1 MVHFAMNSKITYR
14 GQRPCINIGLSGEGE
29 DLMNPHHLTICRVI
43 LTLVLLVSSRGVSR
57 DRTAQDTRAQADPGR
72 DTVAQRFFLGYLSGH
87 PDHINYTLFTHIC
100 HAFVVADE
108 EGRIVP
114 RTSVPS
120 RKLTREAHLAHV
132 KVILSL
138 GGWGMDKAFAA
149 LTSEEA
155 SYERFV
161 STVMIM
167 VDEYDYDGID
177 LDWEF
182 PDNPTEA
189 KNFNRLARRF
199 RRELNTLGDRKG
211 RPFLLTMA
219 VNASPSLSQWLG
231 TDVLLETMDFI
242 NVMTYD
248 FYGGWS
254 HQAGHHS
261 AFANSARATGM
272 STQKA
277 LTFWH
282 QGKGIPKEKLLVG
295 LPLYSRGFAAAKPY
309 DRVNRDAPNPYQA
322 LAYHNLH
329 QLIKDG
335 WVCSWDDETKN
346 PWLTSPKGDYVHSYD
361 NEKSLTLKTS
371 WAIQQGY
378 RGVFF
383 WEIKQDR
390 LKDGSNPL
398 LEASRRALD

>member
-1 MVHFAMNSKITYR
+1 MNQYYLNVR
-14 GQRPCINIGLSGEGE
+14 
-29 DLMNPHHLTICRVI
+29 RV
-43 LTLVLLVSSRGVSR
+43 TLIALCLLFLAASSGVSN
-57 DRTAQDTRAQADPGR
+57 ASALQAASSQADSDSDAEGKR
-72 DTVAQRFFLGYLSGH
+72 LFLGYLSGA
-87 PDHINYTLFTHIC
+87 PDNINYALFTHIC

-120 RKLTREAHLAHV
+120 RKLTTEAHQAKV

-138 GGWGMDKAFAA
+138 GGWGMDKEFAA
-149 LTSEEA
+149 LTSNEV

-161 STVMIM
+161 TAVMTM
-167 VDEYDYDGID
+167 TDEYDYDGID
-177 LDWEF
+177 LDWES

-199 RRELNTLGDRKG
+199 RRELNELGRKKH
-211 RPFLLTMA
+211 RQCLLTMA
-219 VNASPSLSQWLG
+219 VNASPGLSRWLD

-248 FYGGWS
+248 FYGSWS
-254 HQAGHHS
+254 QRAGHHS
-261 AFANSARATGM
+261 ALFESSKARGA

-277 LTFWH
+277 MAYWH
-282 QGKGIPKEKLLVG
+282 LGKGIPKDKLLVG
-295 LPLYSRGFAAAKPY
+295 LPLYSRGFAAAKPF
-309 DRVNRDAPNPYQA
+309 DKVNRDAPRPFQA

-335 WVCSWDDETKN
+335 WICSWDDETKN
-346 PWLTSPKGDYVHSYD
+346 PWLTSPEGDYVHSYD
-361 NEKSLTLKTS
+361 NEKSLTLKTQ
-371 WAIQQGY
+371 WAVQQDY

-398 LEASRRALD
+398 LEASRKAIDQ